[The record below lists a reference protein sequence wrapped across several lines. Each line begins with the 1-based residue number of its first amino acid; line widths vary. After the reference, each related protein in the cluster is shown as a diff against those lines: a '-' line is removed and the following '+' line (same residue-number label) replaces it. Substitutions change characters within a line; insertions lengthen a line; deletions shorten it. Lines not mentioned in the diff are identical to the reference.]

1 MENIVRISSQQS
13 SFNKT
18 NNLVDIQI
26 PANSGVYDLTEMF
39 VTIDTRLHVVSEPT
53 PADKAAQPDTTGLD
67 ADVAVQ
73 NVRLEFR
80 HNPSGATASI
90 YNAAATPV
98 EILVRNASMISQA
111 KGKIEDIRR
120 ADVLRATMKSYTQD
134 LDDVQSVAL
143 TGAVPGAAKGNPWVL
158 TRHAQLYGD
167 GNVLSKEQNHE
178 IRIYLRDIFEIC
190 KSADAYDSSIM
201 GNTNFH
207 FELNLDRLDTRQALG
222 FTPTRGGDA
231 WARKY
236 HNLAANTDG
245 PQAKYNEG
253 AAIVFPTVLEA
264 SDPPILATTITM
276 AAKYQCL
283 EDSPFWVGQLVNLVL
298 RIGGDT
304 EAGSSGTTAPAVEAP
319 GTSATAKWAVIKAI
333 TYDQATRQIELDF
346 GATILTTTVI
356 TAPGTKGYQVQFEVT
371 GVDVTSSAIE
381 YDSVEMTAIRR
392 TDVSSGP
399 SQMQYSQFM
408 AQSDQFSSLS
418 SLNRTYYLPAQTTNC
433 IIVMPA
439 LDQEGSDILGSA
451 RLQDYRFSIDG
462 ESVTNRAVQ
471 YMPVPD
477 ASSGAED
484 AKTEAGSAVHYDLIS
499 NTFMNMGKR
508 YSSLQE
514 CVYDQVVDVNTPP
527 SVSGGG
533 VAGYPTLAACPRKRC
548 YMLALPIPM
557 KDSQTAL
564 NVELNGVFTG
574 GNGQLQIYSYVT
586 SSL

>member
-13 SFNKT
+13 SFNKQ
-18 NNLVDIQI
+18 NNLVDIQL
-26 PANSGVYDLTEMF
+26 PANSGVYDLTEMY
-39 VTIDTRLHVVSEPT
+39 VTIDTRLNIVST
-53 PADKAAQPDTTGLD
+53 PDVNDKAAQPNTTGLD

-80 HNPSGATASI
+80 HNPTGGTASM

-98 EILVRNASMISQA
+98 EILVRNASMMSQA
-111 KGKIEDIRR
+111 KGKLEDLRR
-120 ADVLRATMKSYTQD
+120 CDILRATMKAYTQD

-167 GNVLSKEQNHE
+167 GAVLSKEQTHE

-190 KSADAYDSSIM
+190 KSADAWDTALM
-201 GNTNFH
+201 GSTNFH

-222 FTPTRGGDA
+222 GSADNGSGV

-236 HNLAANTDG
+236 HNLTAGGTAG
-245 PQAKYNEG
+245 PQATYGQG
-253 AAIVFPTVLEA
+253 A
-264 SDPPILATTITM
+264 PILFATTLGATDPAILTTTITM
-276 AAKYQCL
+276 AAEYQSL
-283 EDSPFWVGQLVNLVL
+283 DDSPFWTGQLVNIKLL
-298 RIGGDT
+298 AST
-304 EAGSSGTTAPAVEAP
+304 GSTGSATQNPAVA
-319 GTSATAKWAVIKAI
+319 GAVFKWAVIKAI
-333 TYDQATRQIELDF
+333 TYDEATRLITLDF
-346 GATILTTTVI
+346 GATILTTTVV
-356 TAPGTKGYQVQFEVT
+356 TPGASSFKVEFDVV
-371 GVDVTSSAIE
+371 GVDTNSQSIQ
-381 YDSVEMTAIRR
+381 YDSIEMTAIRR

-399 SQMQYSQFM
+399 SQMQYSQYM
-408 AQSDQFSSLS
+408 AQSDQFSSTT

-439 LDQEGSDILGSA
+439 VADIGSDILGSA
-451 RLQDYRFSIDG
+451 RLKDYRFAIDG

-471 YMPVPD
+471 YMPLPD
-477 ASSGAED
+477 ATAVTED
-484 AKTEAGSAVHYDLIS
+484 TKTAAGSAVHYDLIS
-499 NTFMNMGKR
+499 NTFMNMGMR

-514 CVYDQVVDVNTPP
+514 CVYDQVIDVNEPP
-527 SVSGGG
+527 TTAAG
-533 VAGYPTLAACPRKRC
+533 VTGYTTLALCPRKRC
-548 YMLALPIPM
+548 YMLALPIPL

>member
-18 NNLVDIQI
+18 NNLVDIQLA
-26 PANSGVYDLTEMF
+26 ANSGVYDLTEMF
-39 VTIDTRLHVVSEPT
+39 ITIDTRLNVVSSPAA
-53 PADKAAQPDTTGLD
+53 ADKAAQPDTTGLD

-80 HNPSGATASI
+80 HNPTGATASI

-111 KGKIEDIRR
+111 KGKVEDIRR

-167 GNVLSKEQNHE
+167 GTILSKEQNHE

-190 KSADAYDSSIM
+190 KSADAWDSAQM

-222 FTPTRGGDA
+222 GSAANGSA
-231 WARKY
+231 VWARKY
-236 HNLAANTDG
+236 HNLAANTQG
-245 PQAKYNEG
+245 PQATYQQG
-253 AAIVFPTVLEA
+253 APIVFPTALLV
-264 SDPPILATTITM
+264 SDPPILTTKFKM

-283 EDSPFWVGQLVNLVL
+283 EDSPFWVGQLVNLIL
-298 RIGGDT
+298 RASADSQ
-304 EAGSSGTTAPAVEAP
+304 AGSSGTTDPVIGAA
-319 GTSATAKWAVIKAI
+319 AKWAVIKEI
-333 TYDQATRQIELDF
+333 NYDQDTRQVELDF
-346 GATILTTTVI
+346 GATIMTTTVV
-356 TAPGTKGYQVQFEVT
+356 TSPGAKGFQVEFEVS
-371 GVDVTSSAIE
+371 GVDATSSAIE
-381 YDSVEMTAIRR
+381 YDSIEMTAIRR

-399 SQMQYSQFM
+399 SQMQYSQFL
-408 AQSDQFSSLS
+408 AQSDQFSSTA

-439 LDQEGSDILGSA
+439 LDAEGSDILGSA
-451 RLQDYRFSIDG
+451 RVQDYRFAIDG

-477 ASSGAED
+477 ASTAAED
-484 AKTEAGSAVHYDLIS
+484 AKTDAGSAVHYDLIS

-514 CVYDQVVDVNTPP
+514 CVYDQVVDVNAPP
-527 SVSGGG
+527 TVSAAG
-533 VAGYPTLAACPRKRC
+533 VVGYQTLAACPRKRC
-548 YMLALPIPM
+548 YMLALPIPL

-564 NVELNGVFTG
+564 NVELNGKFTG